1 MFPIFI
7 LFFFGCVTS
16 IPIFSSSLFN
26 IGCTQPIYQAL
37 DPVQG
42 LRPQTQA
49 HINFG
54 KLFNRQYGEITKIIK
69 KKRTDRQVIGYIHR
83 LDTPTLRLGPDIS
96 VHPTNSRSEELPHQ
110 AAAILSSIR
119 YDEFNRQ
126 LEVRGRIS
134 QLNAYR
140 LQRVPNMEGTV
151 MSLRF
156 DTFGSNPL
164 STDGITGKIVQL
176 TVIPHIKG
184 EQHAELVMEL
194 TPEPNLAHT
203 TEYITYA
210 VGGKQTK
217 MDWTGSGKDG
227 CRTYTQVN
235 SRKDRF
241 HETFESAMLL

>member
-7 LFFFGCVTS
+7 IFFFGCVTS

-49 HINFG
+49 HINF
-54 KLFNRQYGEITKIIK
+54 
-69 KKRTDRQVIGYIHR
+69 GYIHR

-217 MDWTGSGKDG
+217 MDWTGSGKEG